1 MVLNCLILVIVVA
14 VVSANLYPALAS
26 LKSIPALHAVSNFF
40 IPKHSTLNNQTF
52 DLRTGTSVEELRQS
66 ILDNLTFQLGRTPEQ
81 ASLNDWYSAVSYTVR
96 DRLMKNWMKNLG
108 ELRSNREKIVGY
120 LSAEFLVGPHLGNA
134 LINLNIEPQLREA
147 VTALGIDYNHL
158 IHCEEEPGL
167 GNGGL
172 GRLAACYLDSMATLQ
187 IPSIGYG
194 IRYEFG
200 IFDQRI
206 INGEQVEITDKWLR
220 NGNPWEL
227 VHTQLCYNV
236 GFGGYTQT
244 YTRDD
249 GRYDVR
255 WIPSE
260 EVKGVGYDTPIPG
273 YRNGAFAL
281 LRLWKSEAAES
292 FDFNEF
298 NRGNYAQAVEQK
310 VRAENISKVLYPND
324 ETEQGKRLR
333 LMQQYFFVSCSLQDV
348 LRIQKLR
355 KMSYEELPEAF
366 TLQLNDTH
374 PSVAVAELM
383 RLLLD
388 EHDLEW
394 DDAWRITQKTFAY
407 TNHTLLPEALETWSL
422 DLFGSLL
429 PRHLEIIREINR
441 RFLDELR
448 ASHPGDEALLGRV
461 SILDEYG
468 SRCVRMA
475 HLATVG
481 SKIVNGVSQLH
492 TELLKQDVLSDF
504 YSIAPH
510 QFVNVTNG
518 VTPRRWMQLYNPAM
532 SNLITEC
539 IGDKWL
545 TNTEGELIKLEA
557 FAADKIFQQRWREI
571 KHQNKQSLTDQLM
584 VKTGILV
591 NPDSLFDIQV
601 KRIHEYKRQHLN
613 LLHIISLYNQV
624 KANPKASIVP
634 RTFVFG
640 GKAAPGYFL
649 AKLIIKLVNAVAQK
663 VNNDFDV
670 AGRLKVVFYP
680 DYNVKNAEWVYR
692 AADLSEQISTAGKE
706 ASGTG
711 NMKFAL
717 NGALT
722 IGTLD
727 GANVEMMEAVG
738 RENFFLF
745 GLDTQEVYAL
755 KAKGYQPRK
764 FYESDS
770 NLKGVLDLISSG
782 FFSPD
787 NPKAFEP
794 IVSSLLN
801 EDPYLVLADFESY
814 SKCQEQVSQTY
825 LDQDLWTMKSILN
838 VARMGYFSS
847 DRSIRDYCKLVWKIN
862 PGGASANKVKA
873 DTRAKKTATKETKE
887 IKKAAPTNRS
897 KTAVKK

>member
-1 MVLNCLILVIVVA
+1 MEGNSLLACYYFLLI
-14 VVSANLYPALAS
+14 S
-26 LKSIPALHAVSNFF
+26 
-40 IPKHSTLNNQTF
+40 KHYTLNAQSL
-52 DLRTGTSVEELRQS
+52 DLRTGTSAEELRQS
-66 ILDNLTFQLGRTPEQ
+66 ILDNLTFQLGRTPEL
-81 ASLNDWYSAVSYTVR
+81 ASLNDWYMAVSYSVR
-96 DRLMKNWMKNLG
+96 DRLMKNWMKALG
-108 ELRSNREKIVGY
+108 ELRKNKSKIVGY

-134 LINLNIEPQLREA
+134 LINLDIEPQLREA
-147 VTALGIDYNHL
+147 LTTLGVDFNHL
-158 IHCEEEPGL
+158 VHCEEEPGL

-194 IRYEFG
+194 LRYEFG

-206 INGEQVEITDKWLR
+206 VNGEQVEITDKWLR

-227 VHTQLCYNV
+227 AHTQLCYKV

-244 YTRDD
+244 YTKDD
-249 GRYDVR
+249 GTYDIR

-281 LRLWKSEAAES
+281 LRLWKSEAPES

-298 NRGNYAQAVEQK
+298 NRGNYALAVEQK

-348 LRIQKLR
+348 LRIQQLR
-355 KMSYEELPEAF
+355 KMSFDELPKGF

-374 PSVAVAELM
+374 PSIAVAELM

-407 TNHTLLPEALETWSL
+407 TNHTLLPEALETWAL

-448 ASHPGDEALLGRV
+448 ASHPGNDALLSRV

-468 SRCVRMA
+468 KRCVRMA

-481 SKIVNGVSQLH
+481 SKIVNGVSKLH
-492 TELLKQDVLSDF
+492 TELLKQDVLRDF
-504 YSIAPH
+504 YKINPK
-510 QFVNVTNG
+510 QVVNVTNG

-539 IGDKWL
+539 IGDGWL
-545 TNTEGELIKLEA
+545 TKTEGELVKLEA
-557 FAADKIFQQRWREI
+557 FAKDKRFQQRWREI
-571 KHQNKQSLTDQLM
+571 KRQNKQSLTDQLM

-613 LLHIISLYNQV
+613 LLHIIALYNRI
-624 KANPKASIVP
+624 KANPKADFVP

-640 GKAAPGYFL
+640 GKAAPGYAM

-692 AADLSEQISTAGKE
+692 AADVSEQISTAGKE

-711 NMKFAL
+711 NMKFGL

-738 RENFFLF
+738 KENFFLF
-745 GLDTQEVYAL
+745 GLSTQEVYDL
-755 KAKGYQPRK
+755 KARGYQPRS
-764 FYESDS
+764 FYESNSD
-770 NLKGVLDLISSG
+770 LKGVLELISSG
-782 FFSPD
+782 FFSPE
-787 NPKAFEP
+787 NPLAFEP

-801 EDPYLVLADFESY
+801 QDPYLVLADFESY
-814 SKCQEQVSQTY
+814 SQCQEQVAKTY

-847 DRSIRDYCKLVWKIN
+847 DRSIRDYCDLVWKID
-862 PGGASANKVKA
+862 PGGTNSKKVKA
-873 DTRAKKTATKETKE
+873 TTKSKKPTAKETKPV
-887 IKKAAPTNRS
+887 KAAPTT
-897 KTAVKK
+897 KGKVKAKAKK